1 MYAKYI
7 TPNCTAPIAA
17 RHTLSRN
24 VTLRNR
30 RNGRKTS
37 RASPSRAAET
47 NVLSTPPR
55 KRLIS
60 PNENAQINETMIS
73 WSIRRDGVV
82 TGVSACQVEKRRAAC
97 THRIPLQRKRLA
109 TASYPEN
116 CTEPLAE
123 NEAQAGNRDAEE
135 NHRPDAEG
143 AGDEF
148 SVTEQ
153 LEEFHDRFRD
163 GVERL
168 FLGEDERVA
177 HLQHRKGKGQQPAR
191 DHVRDNQRQCYLD
204 HGSERRGTEI
214 LRGLFQGFAGLLEAG
229 GSGAHDV
236 RQPANRVGDNQQN
249 RGVAGWVQER
259 E

>member
-1 MYAKYI
+1 M
-7 TPNCTAPIAA
+7 PIAA
-17 RHTLSRN
+17 RHAPSRN
-24 VTLRNR
+24 VTPRSR

-37 RASPSRAAET
+37 RANPSRTAET
-47 NVLSTPPR
+47 NVLSKPPR

-60 PNENAQINETMIS
+60 PKENAQISETTIS

-82 TGVSACQVEKRRAAC
+82 AGVPACQFEKRRTAG
-97 THRIPLQRKRLA
+97 THGGLA
-109 TASYPEN
+109 PRQHLASASYAEN

-123 NEAQAGNRDAEE
+123 NEAQAGDRDTEE
-135 NHRPDAEG
+135 NHRPNAEG

-153 LEEFHDRFRD
+153 LEEFHDRFCD
-163 GVERL
+163 GIERL
-168 FLGEDERVA
+168 FLREDERVA
-177 HLQHRKGKGQQPAR
+177 HLQHRKGKRQEPAR
-191 DHVRDNQRQCYLD
+191 NHVRNDQRQCYLD

-229 GSGAHDV
+229 GSGANDV

-259 E
+259 K